1 MASNPYINKVV
12 VGGVTRVDLTGD
24 TVDASHLAE
33 GYTAHDAS
41 GAPVTG
47 TMTSGGGGLPSPIT
61 AGNTPVWMDVTTH
74 VHDSTTVSSYYTYTC
89 KAAGTYRITALFSA
103 NNTSQITA
111 CITQNGITKKTASF
125 SAAASGV
132 TIAEASIDLTLAQ
145 GDVIAVTLKVGQSL
159 RRVVA
164 QGLFISINWNN
175 GLN

>member
-1 MASNPYINKVV
+1 
-12 VGGVTRVDLTGD
+12 
-24 TVDASHLAE
+24 
-33 GYTAHDAS
+33 
-41 GAPVTG
+41 
-47 TMTSGGGGLPSPIT
+47 
-61 AGNTPVWMDVTTH
+61 MDITTH

-89 KAAGTYRITALFSA
+89 KVAGTHRVTALFSA